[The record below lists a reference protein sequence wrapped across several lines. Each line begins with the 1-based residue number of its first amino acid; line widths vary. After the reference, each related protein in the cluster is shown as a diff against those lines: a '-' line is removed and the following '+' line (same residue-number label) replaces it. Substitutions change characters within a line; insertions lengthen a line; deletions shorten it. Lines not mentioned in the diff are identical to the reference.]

1 MKFATSA
8 LSWLALVLLI
18 APLAILLLRTLPT
31 GAVLQTISHV
41 VLLVAGAA
49 VAMLVRDELRT

>member
-8 LSWLALVLLI
+8 LSWLTLVLLI
-18 APLAILLLRTLPT
+18 APLAILLLRTLPN

-41 VLLVAGAA
+41 VLLVGGAA
-49 VAMLVRDELRT
+49 VAMLVRDELRS

>member
-8 LSWLALVLLI
+8 LSWLTLVLLI
-18 APLAILLLRTLPT
+18 VPLAILMLRTLPT

-41 VLLVAGAA
+41 VLLVGGATI
-49 VAMLVRDELRT
+49 AMLVRDELRS

>member
-8 LSWLALVLLI
+8 LSWLTLVLLI
-18 APLAILLLRTLPT
+18 VPLAILLLRTLPT

-41 VLLVAGAA
+41 ALLVGGAA
-49 VAMLVRDELRT
+49 IAMLVRDELRS

>member
-8 LSWLALVLLI
+8 LSWLTLVLLI
-18 APLAILLLRTLPT
+18 APLAILVLRTLPT

-49 VAMLVRDELRT
+49 VAMLVRDELRS